1 MDGSRSASGVAG
13 MGMLQM
19 MLDYL
24 RIRHRAGM
32 NQGQIRA
39 YQRREAQRLVR
50 YAVDNAPF
58 YRRHYRGYDLDDVW
72 RLPTVNKELMM
83 DNLSECNTV
92 GLTKK
97 EIMEFCLRVEET
109 RDFSA
114 RLHGYAVGMSS
125 GTSGNK
131 GVEITSQ
138 REEDLLRAYLFAV
151 FPRPEGKMNL
161 AFILRVSSPAF
172 NIDRF
177 GHRLTY
183 ISQLNSLDVIRDKLE
198 KLQPNAISAPASMLR
213 ILADEHQAGRLRV
226 APEMLVSYAEVL
238 APDVEH
244 YLREVF
250 HCEVYEIYKAT
261 EGAIAASRPC
271 GNLHINEDLVAV
283 ELYDEHGEPTPP
295 GEPCHTMLV
304 TNLVKTALPF
314 IRYELNDVVTIRE
327 EPCHCGSS
335 FRVIESIQG
344 RADDIFWAPRVTGG
358 YQFIFPDYIRRAIIS
373 SSDAILDYQVVQE
386 RPDRVMVYLR
396 LEPYTDED
404 ETTCMV
410 REQLEDVFQ
419 EYGCEVPSVIVRSG
433 LPERDRGDKLIRVRR
448 DFEVGET

>member
-1 MDGSRSASGVAG
+1 

-19 MLDYL
+19 MMDYL

-32 NQGQIRA
+32 SEERIKA
-39 YQRREAQRLVR
+39 YQHRETQRLVR

-58 YRRHYRGYDLDDVW
+58 YQRHYREYDLDAVW

-92 GLTKK
+92 GLTK
-97 EIMEFCLRVEET
+97 ERIMEFCLSVEET

-114 RLHGYAVGMSS
+114 RLQGHAVGMSS

-131 GVEITSQ
+131 GVEITST
-138 REEDLLRAYLFAV
+138 REEALLRAYLFAV
-151 FPRPEGKMNL
+151 FPRPKGKLNL

-183 ISQLNSLDVIRDKLE
+183 ISQLNSLDAIQKTLE

-238 APDVEH
+238 PPDVER
-244 YLREVF
+244 YLQEVF
-250 HCEVYEIYKAT
+250 DCDVYEIYKAT

-271 GNLHINEDLVAV
+271 GNLHLNEDLVAV
-283 ELYDEHGEPTPP
+283 ELYDEYGKPTPP

-304 TNLVKTALPF
+304 TNLVKKALPF
-314 IRYELNDVVTIRE
+314 IRYELNDVVTIRK

-344 RADDIFWAPRVTGG
+344 RSDDIFWVPRVAGG
-358 YQFIFPDYIRRAIIS
+358 YQFIFPDYIRRGIIS
-373 SSDAILDYQVVQE
+373 SSDAIQDYRVVQE
-386 RPDRVMVYLR
+386 SPERVVVHLR
-396 LEPYTDED
+396 LEPYADKD
-404 ETTCMV
+404 ETAYRV
-410 REQLEDVFQ
+410 HERLKDVFR
-419 EYGCEVPSVIVRSG
+419 EYGCEPPSVVVRSG
-433 LPERDRGDKLIRVRR
+433 LPERDRGHKLIRVRR
-448 DFEVGET
+448 DFEIGET